1 MESQLQ
7 KLRRFVTDESGP
19 AVVEYIVMLAL
30 ITATVLLSITN
41 LGQNTSGVYDNV
53 SDQLSDLGEDAGAGG
68 EGGEGGEGGKGG

>member
-53 SDQLSDLGEDAGAGG
+53 SDQLSDLGEDTGAAG